1 MGDSL
6 SLMNFA
12 CCGNR
17 NPQEPT
23 SSVVSFGGIN
33 DILQQAT
40 NFKTWEDQTISTII
54 KYYYET
60 IEILFKILY
69 HKSII
74 TILLVSI
81 HKVATAR
88 ALLGTSLVKDPAQ
101 TQITWFFNSYMVEN
115 L

>member
-33 DILQQAT
+33 DIFQQAT

-54 KYYYET
+54 KYNYET
-60 IEILFKILY
+60 IEILLKY
-69 HKSII
+69 HYKSII
-74 TILLVSI
+74 TILLDTTSI
-81 HKVATAR
+81 Y
-88 ALLGTSLVKDPAQ
+88 S
-101 TQITWFFNSYMVEN
+101 
-115 L
+115 